1 MQVVLARQVAVARM
15 KKFHHGEQQ
24 NPRDSAENR
33 RRTADVSLPPLFSF
47 FPFIQKWKEL
57 RVRAKKKNIYLRFLT
72 KYFLTKIVA
81 LTYIY

>member
-57 RVRAKKKNIYLRFLT
+57 KKKNISTF
-72 KYFLTKIVA
+72 FNKI
-81 LTYIY
+81 LFNKNSSIDIYILE